1 MEKANLTPIRVAL
14 LCVTALF
21 LCNTA
26 IAQQT
31 FTVSEKVTIKGN
43 ECTKTFNC
51 YYGDNDER
59 IMHGLCKT
67 EGNVKEQE
75 DQYNKYVF
83 SHTENINY
91 SHGKKDGKYYCLQ
104 KIYQSHVD
112 VYHDYQINRDKR
124 MRRGWV
130 INREVSGDYKDDQR
144 DGVWKETITRRD
156 TLGGEPTKDNKS
168 EKYTYVFSN
177 GKLIELTQ
185 PDGTH
190 YTFRYVTKD
199 GSEIPLLSGRYEKY
213 TIKDGI
219 IVSHIERLNGD
230 ESPIDDEL
238 KQYIDSKENLFDYE
252 EELLAKGYVIS
263 EASNINYKYRP
274 CRPIDYSKQIE
285 DDDYSSC
292 AIYILKKEQ
301 INYAS
306 IDEVEKYLFELSEK
320 PIYDFDRKSNELLTS
335 RTLWVPK
342 SNGNGNEKKFLNK
355 SVLAV
360 TQHAIT
366 NYQKMRS
373 DIEKGEEQITQLK
386 DKIYEDERYIT
397 MRNVRIKD
405 MVDSYG
411 ITFSR
416 IGFNYKKYTGFK
428 FTTDTA
434 KYQSQMRT
442 IQKCLKMEEDFF
454 SYIVKGDKKKIITA
468 KVDSIK
474 NIAGENSQ
482 IWQKYTEIYN
492 SHNKYEFHY
501 IRDNGDAGEWVEQ
514 YIKELNEG
522 LIIADNC
529 LDYARALPQLNVL
542 KEAITASPYFSYVK
556 TQYEASLSILGD
568 GWNGSQNGDKVRQLI
583 PTMEKYKN
591 HVEALGTIDK
601 NNEKIVMLSEKT
613 KKIKKIYTEYYNNI
627 QRDYNDNSIEY
638 LNAIISN
645 QNTLIAALEAEEPKN
660 VDKKVKKGDAETME
674 DIIQIIKHQ

>member
-31 FTVSEKVTIKGN
+31 FTVSEKVNVVGN
-43 ECTKTFNC
+43 ECTKTFTC

-67 EGNVKEQE
+67 EGKVKQQE

-91 SHGKKDGKYYCLQ
+91 SHGKKEGKYFFQQ

-130 INREVSGDYKDDQR
+130 INTEVTGNYKDDQR
-144 DGVWKETITRRD
+144 DGVWKETIVNRD
-156 TLGGEPTKDNKS
+156 TLGGEPTKDNKTK
-168 EKYTYVFSN
+168 KYTYVFSN

-199 GSEIPLLSGRYEKY
+199 GNEIPLLSGKYEKY

-219 IVSHIERLNGD
+219 VISHMVRLNGD
-230 ESPIDDEL
+230 ETEMDNEL
-238 KQYIDSKENLFDYE
+238 KQFISNKDNLFDYSD
-252 EELLAKGYVIS
+252 ELMEKGYVITEGMVGLS
-263 EASNINYKYRP
+263 IPYKPYP
-274 CRPIDYSKQIE
+274 LCDEFDYKR
-285 DDDYSSC
+285 C
-292 AIYILKKEQ
+292 TIYKIKKEQ

-306 IDEVEKYLFELSEK
+306 MNEVEKYLLDLSEK
-320 PIYDFDRKSNELLTS
+320 PIYDFDRNSSEILTS
-335 RTLWVPK
+335 KTISVP
-342 SNGNGNEKKFLNK
+342 SSDGNGRVRKYLNK
-355 SVLAV
+355 SVLAE

-373 DIEKGEEQITQLK
+373 DIEKGEEQITQLM
-386 DKIYEDERYIT
+386 DKIKKDERYKT
-397 MRNVRIKD
+397 MWNVRIKD

-416 IGFNYKKYTGFK
+416 IGFNYEKYTGFK

-454 SYIVKGDKKKIITA
+454 SYIVKGDKKKIITS

-627 QRDYNDNSIEY
+627 QRDYNDNSLEY
-638 LNAIISN
+638 LNAIINN

>member
-14 LCVTALF
+14 LCVTVLF

-31 FTVSEKVTIKGN
+31 FTVSEKVNVVGN
-43 ECTKTFNC
+43 ECTKTFTC

-67 EGNVKEQE
+67 EGKVKQQE

-91 SHGKKDGKYYCLQ
+91 SHGKKDGKYLFQQ

-130 INREVSGDYKDDQR
+130 INTEVTGNYKDDQR
-144 DGVWKETITRRD
+144 DGVWKETIVNRD

-199 GSEIPLLSGRYEKY
+199 GSEIPLLSGKYDKY

-219 IVSHIERLNGD
+219 VISHMVRLNGD
-230 ESPIDDEL
+230 ETELDNEL
-238 KQYIDSKENLFDYE
+238 KQFISNKDNLFDYSD
-252 EELLAKGYVIS
+252 ELMEKGYVITEGMVGLAIS
-263 EASNINYKYRP
+263 YKPYP
-274 CRPIDYSKQIE
+274 LCEEFDYKR
-285 DDDYSSC
+285 C
-292 AIYILKKEQ
+292 TIYKIKKEQ
-301 INYAS
+301 VTYAS
-306 IDEVEKYLFELSEK
+306 MDEVEKYLFELSEK
-320 PIYDFDRKSNELLTS
+320 PIRDFDSKSSEILTS
-335 RTLWVPK
+335 KTISVP
-342 SNGNGNEKKFLNK
+342 SSDGNGRVRKYLNK
-355 SVLAV
+355 SVLAE
-360 TQHAIT
+360 TQLAIA

-373 DIEKGEEQITQLK
+373 NIESGEEQIIQLK
-386 DKIYEDERYIT
+386 DKIKKDRRYGGEI
-397 MRNVRIKD
+397 D
-405 MVDSYG
+405 DLVDSYG
-411 ITFSR
+411 ISFSR
-416 IGFNYKKYTGFK
+416 VGFNYEKYTGFR
-428 FTTDTA
+428 FTTDTV
-434 KYQSQMRT
+434 KYQNLMRA
-442 IQKCLKMEEDFF
+442 IQKCLKMEEDFY
-454 SYIVKGDKKKIITA
+454 SYIVKGDKQKLIAA
-468 KVDSIK
+468 KADTIK

-492 SHNKYEFHY
+492 NHNKYGFHY
-501 IRDNGDAGEWVEQ
+501 ISDNEDAGKWVEQ
-514 YIKELNEG
+514 YIKGLNEG

-529 LDYARALPQLNVL
+529 LDYARALPQLNIL

-638 LNAIISN
+638 LNAIINN

>member
-31 FTVSEKVTIKGN
+31 FTVSEKVNVKGT
-43 ECTKTFNC
+43 ECTRTFNC

-67 EGNVKEQE
+67 EGKEKTS
-75 DQYNKYVF
+75 DGPNHKYTF
-83 SHTENINY
+83 SHTENVNY

-104 KIYQSHVD
+104 KIYSSSVD

-124 MRRGWV
+124 MRRGNV
-130 INREVSGDYKDDQR
+130 INREVSGGYKDDQR

-156 TLGGEPTKDNKS
+156 TLGGEPTKYNNV
-168 EKYTYVFSN
+168 EKNTFVFSN

-185 PDGTH
+185 SDGSH
-190 YTFRYVTKD
+190 YEFRYAIRD
-199 GSEIPLLSGRYEKY
+199 GREITLLNGKSDKY

-219 IVSHIERLNGD
+219 IVSHIVRLNGD
-230 ESPIDDEL
+230 ETEMDNGL
-238 KQYIDSKENLFDYE
+238 KQFISDKENLFDYE
-252 EELLAKGYVIS
+252 EELLSKGYVIS
-263 EASNINYKYRP
+263 EAKNINYKYQP
-274 CRPIDYSKQIE
+274 CRPIDYSKHIE

-292 AIYILKKEQ
+292 TIYILKKEQ

-306 IDEVEKYLFELSEK
+306 MNEVEKYLLDLSKK
-320 PIYDFDRKSNELLTS
+320 PIYDFDRESSEILTS
-335 RTLWVPK
+335 KTIYVPK
-342 SNGNGNEKKFLNK
+342 SDGNGRERKYLNK
-355 SVLAV
+355 SVLAE

-373 DIEKGEEQITQLK
+373 DIEKGEEQITQLM
-386 DKIYEDERYIT
+386 DKIEKDERY
-397 MRNVRIKD
+397 MWNVRIKD

-416 IGFNYKKYTGFK
+416 IGFNYEKYTGFK

-454 SYIVKGDKKKIITA
+454 SYIVKGDKKKIITS

-529 LDYARALPQLNVL
+529 LDYARALPQLNIL
-542 KEAITASPYFSYVK
+542 KEAITASTYFSYVK

-568 GWNGSQNGDKVRQLI
+568 GWDGNENGDKIRQLI

-638 LNAIISN
+638 LNAIINN

-674 DIIQIIKHQ
+674 DIIQIIKQQ

>member
-156 TLGGEPTKDNKS
+156 TLGGEPTKDNNV
-168 EKYTYVFSN
+168 EKNTFVFSE

-185 PDGTH
+185 SDGSH
-190 YTFRYVTKD
+190 YEFRYAIRD
-199 GSEIPLLSGRYEKY
+199 GREITLLSGKSDKY

-219 IVSHIERLNGD
+219 IVSHIVRLNGD
-230 ESPIDDEL
+230 ETPIDDEL
-238 KQYIDSKENLFDYE
+238 KQFISDKENLFDYE
-252 EELLAKGYVIS
+252 EELLSKGYVIS
-263 EASNINYKYRP
+263 EAKNINYKYQP

-292 AIYILKKEQ
+292 TIYILKKEQ

-306 IDEVEKYLFELSEK
+306 MDEVEKYLFELSEK
-320 PIYDFDRKSNELLTS
+320 PIRDFDRKSSELVTS
-335 RTLWVPK
+335 KTLWVPK
-342 SNGNGNEKKFLNK
+342 SNGNGSEKKFLNR
-355 SVLAV
+355 SVLAE
-360 TQHAIT
+360 TQLAIT

-373 DIEKGEEQITQLK
+373 NIESGEEQITQLK
-386 DKIYEDERYIT
+386 DKIKKDRRYGGGLD
-397 MRNVRIKD
+397 NLVN
-405 MVDSYG
+405 SYG

-416 IGFNYKKYTGFK
+416 IGFNYEKYTGFK
-428 FTTDTA
+428 FTTDTV

-442 IQKCLKMEEDFF
+442 IQKCLKMEEDFY
-454 SYIVKGDKKKIITA
+454 SYVVKGEQPKVIAA
-468 KVDSIK
+468 KADTIK

-492 SHNKYEFHY
+492 NHNKYGFHY
-501 IRDNGDAGEWVEQ
+501 VSDNGDAGKWVEQ

-529 LDYARALPQLNVL
+529 LDYARAMPQLSAL
-542 KEAITASPYFSYVK
+542 KEAITASPYFPNVK
-556 TQYEASLSILGD
+556 TQYDASLSILGD
-568 GWNGSQNGDKVRQLI
+568 GWDGSQNGDKIRQLI

-638 LNAIISN
+638 LNAIINN
-645 QNTLIAALEAEEPKN
+645 QNTLIAALEAEEPKE

>member
-1 MEKANLTPIRVAL
+1 MEKANQTPIRVAL
-14 LCVTALF
+14 LCVTTLF

-31 FTVSEKVTIKGN
+31 FTVSEKVNVVGN
-43 ECTKTFNC
+43 ECTKTFTC

-67 EGNVKEQE
+67 EGKVKQQE

-83 SHTENINY
+83 SHIENINY
-91 SHGKKDGKYYCLQ
+91 SHGKKDGKYLFQQ

-130 INREVSGDYKDDQR
+130 INTEVTGNYKDDQR
-144 DGVWKETITRRD
+144 DGVWKETIVNRD

-199 GSEIPLLSGRYEKY
+199 GSEIPLLSGKYDKY

-219 IVSHIERLNGD
+219 VISHMVRLNGD
-230 ESPIDDEL
+230 ETELDNEL
-238 KQYIDSKENLFDYE
+238 KQFISNKDNLFDYGD
-252 EELLAKGYVIS
+252 ELMEKGYVITEGMVGLS
-263 EASNINYKYRP
+263 IPYKPYP
-274 CRPIDYSKQIE
+274 LCDEFDYKR
-285 DDDYSSC
+285 C
-292 AIYILKKEQ
+292 TIYKIKKEQ

-306 IDEVEKYLFELSEK
+306 MNEVEKYLLDLSEK
-320 PIYDFDRKSNELLTS
+320 PIYDFDRESSEILTS
-335 RTLWVPK
+335 KTISVP
-342 SNGNGNEKKFLNK
+342 SSDGNGRVRKYLNK
-355 SVLAV
+355 SVLAE
-360 TQHAIT
+360 TQLAIA

-373 DIEKGEEQITQLK
+373 NIESGEEQITQLK
-386 DKIYEDERYIT
+386 DKINKDERYKT
-397 MRNVRIKD
+397 MWNVRIKD

-416 IGFNYKKYTGFK
+416 IGFNYEKYTGFK

-501 IRDNGDAGEWVEQ
+501 IRDNGDAGKWVEQ

-645 QNTLIAALEAEEPKN
+645 QNTLIAALEAEEPKE

-674 DIIQIIKHQ
+674 DIIQIIKHL

>member
-1 MEKANLTPIRVAL
+1 MEILITKNKIAL

-67 EGNVKEQE
+67 EGKVKQQE

-91 SHGKKDGKYYCLQ
+91 SHGKKEGKYFFQQ

-130 INREVSGDYKDDQR
+130 INTEVTGNYKDDQR
-144 DGVWKETITRRD
+144 DGVWKETIVNRD

-177 GKLIELTQ
+177 GKLIELTTSA
-185 PDGTH
+185 GAH
-190 YTFRYVTKD
+190 YKFRYAISD
-199 GSEIPLLSGRYEKY
+199 GKEIPLLSGKYEKY

-219 IVSHIERLNGD
+219 VISHMVRLNGD
-230 ESPIDDEL
+230 ETELDNEL
-238 KQYIDSKENLFDYE
+238 KQFISNKDNLFDYSD
-252 EELLAKGYVIS
+252 ELMEKGYVITEGMVGLAIS
-263 EASNINYKYRP
+263 YKPYP
-274 CRPIDYSKQIE
+274 LCEEFDYK
-285 DDDYSSC
+285 SC
-292 AIYILKKEQ
+292 TIYKIKKDQ

-306 IDEVEKYLFELSEK
+306 MAEVKQYLYEFSEK
-320 PIYDFDRKSNELLTS
+320 PIRDFDSESSEILTS
-335 RTLWVPK
+335 KTISVP
-342 SNGNGNEKKFLNK
+342 SSDGNGRVRKYLNK
-355 SVLAV
+355 SVLAE

-386 DKIYEDERYIT
+386 DKIKKDRRYGGGLD
-397 MRNVRIKD
+397 NLVN
-405 MVDSYG
+405 SYG

-416 IGFNYKKYTGFK
+416 IGFNYEKYTGFK
-428 FTTDTA
+428 FTTDTV

-442 IQKCLKMEEDFF
+442 IQKCLKMEEDFY
-454 SYIVKGDKKKIITA
+454 SYVVKGEQPKVIAA
-468 KVDSIK
+468 KADTIK

-492 SHNKYEFHY
+492 NHNKYGFHY
-501 IRDNGDAGEWVEQ
+501 VSDNGDAGKWVEQ

-529 LDYARALPQLNVL
+529 LDYARAMPQLSAL
-542 KEAITASPYFSYVK
+542 KEAITASPYFPNVK
-556 TQYEASLSILGD
+556 TQYDASLSILGD
-568 GWNGSQNGDKVRQLI
+568 GWDGSQNGDKVRQLI
-583 PTMEKYKN
+583 STMGKYKS
-591 HVEALGTIDK
+591 HVEALDAIDK

-638 LNAIISN
+638 LNAIINN
-645 QNTLIAALEAEEPKN
+645 QNTLIAALEAEEPKE
-660 VDKKVKKGDAETME
+660 VDKKVKKGDAETMD
-674 DIIQIIKHQ
+674 DIIRILKQK

>member
-1 MEKANLTPIRVAL
+1 MV
-14 LCVTALF
+14 
-21 LCNTA
+21 
-26 IAQQT
+26 
-31 FTVSEKVTIKGN
+31 
-43 ECTKTFNC
+43 
-51 YYGDNDER
+51 
-59 IMHGLCKT
+59 
-67 EGNVKEQE
+67 
-75 DQYNKYVF
+75 
-83 SHTENINY
+83 
-91 SHGKKDGKYYCLQ
+91 
-104 KIYQSHVD
+104 
-112 VYHDYQINRDKR
+112 
-124 MRRGWV
+124 
-130 INREVSGDYKDDQR
+130 
-144 DGVWKETITRRD
+144 
-156 TLGGEPTKDNKS
+156 
-168 EKYTYVFSN
+168 
-177 GKLIELTQ
+177 
-185 PDGTH
+185 
-190 YTFRYVTKD
+190 
-199 GSEIPLLSGRYEKY
+199 
-213 TIKDGI
+213 
-219 IVSHIERLNGD
+219 RLNGD
-230 ESPIDDEL
+230 ETELDNEL
-238 KQYIDSKENLFDYE
+238 KQFISNKDNLFDYGD
-252 EELLAKGYVIS
+252 ELMEKGYVITEGMVGLS
-263 EASNINYKYRP
+263 IPYKPYP
-274 CRPIDYSKQIE
+274 LCDEFDYKR
-285 DDDYSSC
+285 C
-292 AIYILKKEQ
+292 TIYKIKKEQ

-306 IDEVEKYLFELSEK
+306 MNEVEKYLLDLSEK
-320 PIYDFDRKSNELLTS
+320 PIYDFDRESSEILTS
-335 RTLWVPK
+335 KTISVP
-342 SNGNGNEKKFLNK
+342 SSDGNGRVRKYLNK
-355 SVLAV
+355 SVLAE
-360 TQHAIT
+360 TQLAIA

-373 DIEKGEEQITQLK
+373 NIESGEEQITQLK
-386 DKIYEDERYIT
+386 DKINKDERYKT
-397 MRNVRIKD
+397 MWNVRIKD

-416 IGFNYKKYTGFK
+416 IGFNYEKYTGFK

-501 IRDNGDAGEWVEQ
+501 IRDNGDAGKWVEQ

-645 QNTLIAALEAEEPKN
+645 QNTLIAALEAEEPKE

-674 DIIQIIKHQ
+674 DIIQIIKHL